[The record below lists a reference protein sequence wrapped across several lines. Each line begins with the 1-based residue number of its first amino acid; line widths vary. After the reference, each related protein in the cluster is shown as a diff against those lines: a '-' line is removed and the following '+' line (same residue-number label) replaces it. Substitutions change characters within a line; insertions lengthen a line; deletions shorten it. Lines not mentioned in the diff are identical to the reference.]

1 MDLKAPHVV
10 EYRKRAW
17 DQQRTANDAFSSP
30 KRSLGEFNISPWLG
44 LTGGIDEIREYSK
57 APYLHRWASNEY
69 HYDIDPFIPADE
81 ETNPVTQD
89 IWINT
94 YGPLGKSSILGDG
107 RLVFSYQG
115 IDVLRRVA
123 RDDPYGTVEQVTDDE
138 VFVKGFRMKKGDHA
152 YREELISYLTPD
164 YHAASNLQSGL
175 VTCVTLSDLKAYTEQ
190 YASRV
195 RQLRCT
201 VSAPKAEKFAL
212 ADHQR
217 TIYGW
222 SRPTTANGGSQAA
235 AGVESLLALCVRPQ
249 DLYDL
254 FRPLGVCFSDKKKID
269 AEVDMVT
276 LLSCGTGNL
285 LIPFMDDTLCKK
297 GSSAPFTLWLVYRQ
311 KTANVVACA
320 NAHLDNYPDVD
331 LVITDKPTNAFL
343 DAFISNEGNASYS
356 SRDNPREKTP
366 FIFRHVATT
375 MSRFYP
381 NLDDETRVFVTLACQ
396 SKPIIVFP
404 SRLKCS

>member
-1 MDLKAPHVV
+1 MDLKELPLV

-17 DQQRTANDAFSSP
+17 DQHRTATDAFSSP
-30 KRSLGEFNISPWLG
+30 KRSLGEFDVSPWLG
-44 LTGGIDEIREYSK
+44 LTGGLDEVREFSK
-57 APYLHRWASNEY
+57 APYLHYWARNGY
-69 HYDIDPFIPADE
+69 HYDVDPFIPADE
-81 ETNPVTQD
+81 ETNPVTHD

-107 RLVFSYQG
+107 RLVFGYQG

-123 RDDPYGTVEQVTDDE
+123 RDDPYGTVEQVTADE
-138 VFVKGFRMKKGDHA
+138 VFVKGFSMKKGDHA
-152 YREELISYLTPD
+152 YREELIGYLTPD

-175 VTCVTLSDLKAYTEQ
+175 VTCVTLSDLKTHIEQ
-190 YASRV
+190 YVSRV

-201 VSAPKAEKFAL
+201 VSAPKAETFAL

-222 SRPTTANGGSQAA
+222 SRPTTTNGGSQAA

-269 AEVDMVT
+269 AEFDMVT

-311 KTANVVACA
+311 KNANVVASA
-320 NAHLDNYPDVD
+320 NRHLDYYPDVD
-331 LVITDKPTNAFL
+331 LVITDKPISAFL
-343 DAFISNEGNASYS
+343 DAFVSNEGNASYS
-356 SRDNPREKTP
+356 SRDNPAEKTP
-366 FIFRHVATT
+366 FIFLQVATT
-375 MSRFYP
+375 MSRSYP
-381 NLDDETRVFVTLACQ
+381 SVDDETRVFMTLACQ
-396 SKPIIVFP
+396 SKPILIFP
-404 SRLKCS
+404 SRLKSS